1 MTLHVR
7 ARAQITHPTKSF
19 MGLVGRPN
27 RVDGRVLRTARME
40 PAAGAAADGSSSPR
54 RRASAEHELL
64 FTFDGE
70 FDGAVWLRPAGA
82 SRAAS
87 TLAGRERGAPRLLW
101 DARSASVLESSVPPP
116 LSQSELEARPADAV
130 WGAVFRAMGEG
141 AWEAA
146 RAGKEAVE
154 VAEREAR
161 KQRAARGERWVPT
174 WFERDARSGGW
185 KPRA

>member
-1 MTLHVR
+1 
-7 ARAQITHPTKSF
+7 

-27 RVDGRVLRTARME
+27 RVEGRVLRTARME
-40 PAAGAAADGSSSPR
+40 ASAAAEGSSSPR
-54 RRASAEHELL
+54 RRASAEHEVL

-70 FDGAVWLRPAGA
+70 FDGVVWLRPAGA

-87 TLAGRERGAPRLLW
+87 TLSGRERLAPRLLW
-101 DARSASVLESSVPPP
+101 DVRSAADLESSVPPP
-116 LSQSELEARPADAV
+116 LAQPELEARPADAV
-130 WGAVFRAMGEG
+130 WGAVFRAMAEG

-154 VAEREAR
+154 VAERVAR
-161 KQRAARGERWVPT
+161 KERAARGERWLPA